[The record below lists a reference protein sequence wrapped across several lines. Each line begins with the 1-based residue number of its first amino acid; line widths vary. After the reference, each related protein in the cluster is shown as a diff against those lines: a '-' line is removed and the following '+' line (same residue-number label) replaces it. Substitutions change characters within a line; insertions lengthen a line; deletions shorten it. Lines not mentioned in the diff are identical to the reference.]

1 MIKKIIYV
9 NERRV
14 FIFITHKKN
23 PNTTTSIIN
32 FDPHNHIGIM
42 RKEEKKTSTTTK
54 TY

>member
-14 FIFITHKKN
+14 FIFITHKKILKM
-23 PNTTTSIIN
+23 TTSMIN
-32 FDPHNHIGIM
+32 FNPHNHISIM

-54 TY
+54 MY